1 VSKAQIDAFF
11 LYCGI
16 LRKITKKHKMKT
28 RKQKCSVKRELK
40 EIQETN
46 SQKRT
51 HKMFVSKTKRRVMM
65 KLVFASDSFKGTV
78 SSEQTVELL
87 TKAAHEVFGPC
98 ETVGVPVADGGEGTT
113 DAVILA
119 RKGKKVFATV
129 HGPLMEEVSAYY
141 GKLSEK
147 EAVLEMAQASG
158 LPMVP
163 EELRNPLNTTT
174 YGTGELV
181 MAALDA
187 GFTDISIAIGGSATN
202 DGGMGFASALGI
214 RFMDVDGNVLEGKG
228 SELEKVAHID
238 VSGLSEKAKK
248 AHFTVMCDV
257 TNPLCGKDGA
267 TYTFGKQKGGT
278 PEILDRL
285 EKGMSNYRDVII
297 KEFGVN
303 PDDTPGT
310 GAAGGLG
317 AALKIFLQAEMKSG
331 IETVLDLI
339 NFDKLIT
346 GADLIVTGEGRT
358 DWQSCFGKVMQG
370 VGDRAKKY
378 DIPVTALC
386 GGLGKGYDQIYEHG
400 IDSIMT
406 TVDGPMPLSEA
417 LDRAEELYYKGA
429 VRMFRMVNAGI
440 KLHAN

>member
-1 VSKAQIDAFF
+1 
-11 LYCGI
+11 
-16 LRKITKKHKMKT
+16 
-28 RKQKCSVKRELK
+28 
-40 EIQETN
+40 
-46 SQKRT
+46 
-51 HKMFVSKTKRRVMM
+51 M
-65 KLVFASDSFKGTV
+65 KLVFASDSFKGTL

-98 ETVGVPVADGGEGTT
+98 ETFGVPVADGGEGTT

-119 RKGKKVFATV
+119 RKGQKIYEEV
-129 HGPLMEEVSAYY
+129 HGPLMETVMAYY
-141 GKLSEK
+141 GRLSDK

-181 MAALDA
+181 KAALDA
-187 GFTDISIAIGGSATN
+187 GYTDISIAIGGSATN
-202 DGGMGFASALGI
+202 DGGMGFASALGV
-214 RFMDVDGNVLEGKG
+214 RFLDADGNVLEGKG

-238 VSGLSEKAKK
+238 VSGLNEKAKK

-267 TYTFGKQKGGT
+267 TFTFGKQKGGT
-278 PEILDRL
+278 PEILERL
-285 EKGMSNYRDVII
+285 EKGMCNYRDVII
-297 KEFGVN
+297 REFGIN

-317 AALKIFLQAEMKSG
+317 AALKIFLNAEMKSG

-339 NFDKLIT
+339 DFDKILE
-346 GADLIVTGEGRT
+346 GVDLVVTGEGRT

-406 TVDGPMPLSEA
+406 TVDGPMPLAKA
-417 LDRAEELYYKGA
+417 LEKAEDLYYKGA
-429 VRMFRMVNAGI
+429 IRMFRMVRAGMR
-440 KLHAN
+440 LQG

>member
-1 VSKAQIDAFF
+1 
-11 LYCGI
+11 
-16 LRKITKKHKMKT
+16 
-28 RKQKCSVKRELK
+28 
-40 EIQETN
+40 
-46 SQKRT
+46 
-51 HKMFVSKTKRRVMM
+51 M

-163 EELRNPLNTTT
+163 EELSNPLNTTT
-174 YGTGELV
+174 YGTGELI

-214 RFMDVDGNVLEGKG
+214 RFMDANGNVLEGKG

-238 VSGLSEKAKK
+238 VSGLNEKAKK

-285 EKGMSNYRDVII
+285 EKGMCNYRDVII

>member
-1 VSKAQIDAFF
+1 
-11 LYCGI
+11 
-16 LRKITKKHKMKT
+16 
-28 RKQKCSVKRELK
+28 
-40 EIQETN
+40 
-46 SQKRT
+46 
-51 HKMFVSKTKRRVMM
+51 
-65 KLVFASDSFKGTV
+65 
-78 SSEQTVELL
+78 
-87 TKAAHEVFGPC
+87 
-98 ETVGVPVADGGEGTT
+98 
-113 DAVILA
+113 
-119 RKGKKVFATV
+119 
-129 HGPLMEEVSAYY
+129 
-141 GKLSEK
+141 
-147 EAVLEMAQASG
+147 
-158 LPMVP
+158 
-163 EELRNPLNTTT
+163 
-174 YGTGELV
+174 
-181 MAALDA
+181 
-187 GFTDISIAIGGSATN
+187 
-202 DGGMGFASALGI
+202 MGFASALGI
-214 RFMDVDGNVLEGKG
+214 RFMDANGNVLEGKG

-238 VSGLSEKAKK
+238 VSGLNEKANK

-285 EKGMSNYRDVII
+285 EKGMCNYRDVII

>member
-1 VSKAQIDAFF
+1 
-11 LYCGI
+11 
-16 LRKITKKHKMKT
+16 
-28 RKQKCSVKRELK
+28 
-40 EIQETN
+40 
-46 SQKRT
+46 
-51 HKMFVSKTKRRVMM
+51 M

-174 YGTGELV
+174 YGTGELI

-214 RFMDVDGNVLEGKG
+214 RFMDANGNVLEGKG

-238 VSGLSEKAKK
+238 VSGLNEKAKK

-285 EKGMSNYRDVII
+285 EKGMCNYRDVII